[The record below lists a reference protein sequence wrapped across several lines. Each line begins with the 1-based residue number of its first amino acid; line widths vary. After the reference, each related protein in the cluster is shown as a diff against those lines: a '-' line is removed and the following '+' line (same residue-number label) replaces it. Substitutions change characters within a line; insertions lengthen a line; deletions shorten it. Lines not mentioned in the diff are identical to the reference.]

1 MSSWAC
7 FDDDDHD
14 NFDGDGDAD
23 DDNGDYDADDDDGD
37 DDDNDEDDGV
47 CKERQIRN
55 ADVALQSLTLVFIT
69 IILQ

>member
-14 NFDGDGDAD
+14 NFDGD
-23 DDNGDYDADDDDGD
+23 DDDDGD
-37 DDDNDEDDGV
+37 